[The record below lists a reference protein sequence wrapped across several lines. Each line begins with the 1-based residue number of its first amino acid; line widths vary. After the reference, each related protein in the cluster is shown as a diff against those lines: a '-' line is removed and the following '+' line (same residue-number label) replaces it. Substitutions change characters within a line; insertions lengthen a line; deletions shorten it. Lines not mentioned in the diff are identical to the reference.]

1 MIKKL
6 LVSLLTIF
14 FAQQVRVSGQQKISV
29 SLLTSVNGLSQ
40 NTINCLFE
48 DRYGF
53 LWFGTQDGLNK
64 YDGYKI
70 TVYKH
75 ILNDSS
81 SLPANHITAIGEDA
95 QGNLWV
101 GTRTAGIGRL
111 NRSNDTFTN
120 YKHDAR
126 RLTSISDNSIN
137 CIYKDSSSQL
147 WIGTDKGLNR
157 FNAKTGSFTCYRGLP
172 RKPNTLSSNVIYS
185 VFEDDDHRFWIGTD
199 SGIDLLNRSTGQVIR
214 YPDKAGKGTGNM
226 IYTICEDA
234 RHQIWLGT
242 DKGLKCF
249 SPRNAS
255 FAYYA
260 VDPDNNSADGVNPVF
275 CIQAI
280 NNNKFWLGTNTTLQ
294 LFDAEKRH
302 LIALKNKTVEDNLM
316 PNDGIY
322 SMFADPNGILWI
334 GTTSQGVLKYDKNLS
349 VFPALKTS
357 LTHIPSAKN
366 IIRGIAED
374 KKHNLYLAT
383 DAGLNYYNRVTNSYK
398 EYVHQR
404 TNSNSLLSNYTTTVL
419 VSRNDGMV
427 WIGSFNSGLDR
438 LDPRSGNFKHY
449 HYTAGKQS
457 DGLGG
462 NAIDALLEDHVGN
475 IWIASDGGGVDV
487 LDPATGKMKK
497 YRATAN
503 GNGICDNTIDVFYE
517 DKKGRIWMGGY
528 TNGISIYDP
537 SNQHFT
543 QINSHNSGLNCDVI
557 SAFYEDSEGHM
568 WIGTMEGGLNCYDE
582 RTQKFT
588 AFTEQTGLLNN
599 TINYITGD
607 QAGYIWIT
615 TNQGIS
621 RLDPKHKAFRN
632 FNLFNGLRTLEF
644 CLGAGARLTSGELVF
659 GSINGF
665 NIIDPANLAFNNN
678 KPPVVFTGLELFNK
692 PVSQADYGSP
702 LHKSMLMTREISLN
716 YDQSVFS
723 VNFAALDY
731 SIPTQNNY
739 AYQLEGFDK
748 DWRYVGNQHR
758 ATYTNLSPGT
768 YRFKVKASNNDGL
781 WSAKAASLVIVVQ
794 PPYWMTW
801 WFRGLI
807 ISLAILLIY
816 IGYYYRVRFL
826 NRQKAE
832 LELQVKQRTQ
842 QLQTQSEELQAQS
855 EELQV
860 QSEELM
866 SQTRD
871 LELLNQRL
879 EEQKAQEAL
888 ARQEADKANK
898 AKSTFLATM
907 SHEIRTPMNGVL
919 GMASLLAETKLN
931 HEQQEYTDAIL
942 NSGESLLNVINDVLD
957 FSKIESG
964 NMELDPHHF
973 DLCKCLEDVLE
984 LFAAKTAQHGVD
996 LLYQIADDVP
1006 AYLYTD
1012 SFRLKQILM
1021 NMVGNAVK
1029 FTQQGEIFI
1038 GVKIEECLPDE
1049 TLLLCFEVRDTGIG
1063 IPQDQVDRLFTAFN
1077 QLDSSITRKYGGS
1090 GLGLA
1095 ICDRLIHLMGG
1106 QVAVKSQPGQGSAFS
1121 FTIKCLP
1128 GHDASEPNTRHN
1140 VNFSGKK
1147 VLLVDDNPTN
1157 LLILQTQLS
1166 KQRMVTQATH
1176 SGQAALDVLVA
1187 GERFDLLITDMQMP
1201 DMDGVT
1207 LSVRIKELCPELP
1220 VILLSSIGDETKKQ
1234 HPGLFFEVLTK
1245 PIRQQAL
1252 FDVITAALEQQEKP
1266 EMPVKKSLLTEEFA
1280 VNYPFNILVA
1290 EDNLMNQ
1297 KLIMRVLNKLGYQP
1311 ELASDGEEVLE
1322 KMAVEAFDL
1331 ILMDVQMPKLD
1342 GLQTTRIIRQKYEQ
1356 KPLILALTAN
1366 ALSEDRDNC
1375 LEAGMD
1381 GYLAKP
1387 LNLDQLIQTLT
1398 TLYQQNI
1405 NNLDS

>member
-6 LVSLLTIF
+6 LVALLAFF

-40 NTINCLFE
+40 NTINCLFK

-70 TVYKH
+70 TIYKH
-75 ILNDSS
+75 ILNASA

-101 GTRTAGIGRL
+101 GTRTAGISRL
-111 NRSNDTFTN
+111 DRSSDTFVN

-126 RLTSISDNSIN
+126 QLTSISDNNIN
-137 CIYKDSSSQL
+137 CIYKDSASQL
-147 WIGTDKGLNR
+147 WIGTANGLNR
-157 FNAKTGSFTCYRGLP
+157 FNAKTGSFSRYQALP
-172 RKPNTLSSNVIYS
+172 RNPKSLSSNDIYS
-185 VFEDDDHRFWIGTD
+185 ILEDDDHRFWIGTA
-199 SGIDLLNRSTGQVIR
+199 SGLDQLNRSTGQVTR
-214 YPDKAGKGTGNM
+214 YPDRAGEKSGNSV
-226 IYTICEDA
+226 YALREDG

-242 DKGLKCF
+242 NKGLKCF
-249 SPRNAS
+249 SPQNGS

-260 VDPDNNSADGVNPVF
+260 VEPDNNSADGVNPVF
-275 CIQAI
+275 CIQTI
-280 NNNKFWLGTNTTLQ
+280 NNNRFWLGTNTTLQ
-294 LFDAEKRH
+294 LFDTEKRR
-302 LIALKNKTVEDNLM
+302 LIVLKDKSVEDNLM

-322 SMFADPNGILWI
+322 SMLADPNGILWI
-334 GTTSQGVLKYDKNLS
+334 GTTSQGVLKYDKNLP

-374 KKHNLYLAT
+374 QYHNLYLAT
-383 DAGLNYYNRVTNSYK
+383 DAGLNYYNRAANSYK

-404 TNSNSLLSNYTTTVL
+404 TNNNSLLSNYTTAIL
-419 VSRNDGMV
+419 VSRKDGMV
-427 WIGSFNSGLDR
+427 WIGTFNSGLDR
-438 LDPRSGNFKHY
+438 FDPKSGNFKHY
-449 HYTAGKQS
+449 TAGKQP
-457 DGLGG
+457 DGLGS
-462 NAIDALLEDHVGN
+462 NAIDALLEDHLGN
-475 IWIASDGGGVDV
+475 IWISADESGVNV
-487 LDPATGKMKK
+487 LNPATGKMKK
-497 YRATAN
+497 YVATAN
-503 GNGICDNTIDVFYE
+503 GHGICDNTIDVLYE

-537 SNQHFT
+537 SNQRFT
-543 QINSHNSGLNCDVI
+543 QLNSHNSGLNCDVI
-557 SAFYEDSEGHM
+557 SALYEDDEGHM

-582 RTQKFT
+582 QTQKFT
-588 AFTEQTGLLNN
+588 AFTEQNGFLNN

-607 QAGYIWIT
+607 QAGFLWLT

-621 RLDPKHKAFRN
+621 RFDPKHKEFRN

-644 CLGAGARLTSGELVF
+644 CLGAGTRLTSGELAL

-665 NIIDPANLAFNNN
+665 NIIDPANLAFNKN
-678 KPPVVFTGLELFNK
+678 KPSVVFTGLDLFNK
-692 PVSQADYGSP
+692 PVSQTDYGSP
-702 LHKSMLMTREISLN
+702 LHQSMLMTKQISLN
-716 YDQSVFS
+716 HNQSVFS

-731 SIPTQNNY
+731 SIPTQNSY

-748 DWRYVGNQHR
+748 EWRYVGNQHR
-758 ATYTNLSPGT
+758 ATYTNLNPGT
-768 YRFKVKASNNDGL
+768 YTFKVRASNNDGL
-781 WSAKAASLVIVVQ
+781 WNAKAASLVIVVK

-801 WFRGLI
+801 WFRAFVVCL
-807 ISLAILLIY
+807 SILLIY
-816 IGYYYRVRFL
+816 IGYRYRVRFL
-826 NRQKAE
+826 KRQKAE
-832 LELQVKQRTQ
+832 LELQVQQRTQ
-842 QLQTQSEELQAQS
+842 ELQKQSEELQAQS

-866 SQTRD
+866 SQTHD
-871 LELLNQRL
+871 LELLNERL
-879 EEQKAQEAL
+879 KQQQAQEAL

-931 HEQQEYTDAIL
+931 HEQREYTDAIL

-964 NMELDPHHF
+964 KMELDPHHF
-973 DLCKCLEDVLE
+973 DLRKCLEDVLE
-984 LFAAKTAQHGVD
+984 LFAAKAAQNGID
-996 LLYQIADDVP
+996 LLYQIEDNVP

-1029 FTQQGEIFI
+1029 FTMKGEIFI
-1038 GVKIEECLPDE
+1038 GVKIEESLADN
-1049 TLLLCFEVRDTGIG
+1049 TLMLCFQVRDTGIG
-1063 IPQDQVDRLFTAFN
+1063 IPEDQVNRMFTAFN

-1095 ICDRLIHLMGG
+1095 ICDRLINLMGG
-1106 QVAVKSQPGQGSAFS
+1106 QVSVKSQPGQGSTFS

-1128 GHDASEPNTRHN
+1128 GHNDNEHTAGHN
-1140 VNFSGKK
+1140 VDFSDKR
-1147 VLLVDDNPTN
+1147 VLLIDDNPTN
-1157 LLILQTQLS
+1157 LVILQTQLH
-1166 KQRMVTQATH
+1166 KQRMVIQATH
-1176 SGQAALDVLVA
+1176 SGQSALDILLA
-1187 GERFDLLITDMQMP
+1187 GEEFDLLITDMQMP
-1201 DMDGVT
+1201 DMDGIT
-1207 LSVRIKELCPELP
+1207 LTGRIKELRPQLP

-1234 HPGLFFEVLTK
+1234 YPKLFFAVLTK
-1245 PIRQQAL
+1245 PIRQHAL
-1252 FDVITAALEQQEKP
+1252 FEVVAAALEHREKP
-1266 EMPVKKSLLTEEFA
+1266 EMPAKKSLLTEQFA
-1280 VNYPFNILVA
+1280 VNYPFNILIA

-1297 KLIMRVLNKLGYQP
+1297 KLIIRVLNKLGYQP
-1311 ELASDGEEVLE
+1311 DLANDGEEVLE
-1322 KMAVEAFDL
+1322 KMTVKDFDL

-1342 GLQTTRIIRQKYEQ
+1342 GLQATRIIRQKYGQ

-1375 LEAGMD
+1375 IEAGMD

-1387 LNLDQLIQTLT
+1387 LNLDQLVQTLT
-1398 TLYQQNI
+1398 ALHQQDI
-1405 NNLDS
+1405 N